1 MDSAQAVAVI
11 LVAVALREAGNLI
24 TTMFSRLITLF
35 KHRWLDVS
43 DSRRALPDDLLH
55 RLKKRVVASEHR
67 HSGEIRICVEAG
79 LPTSYLWRH
88 FWHKA
93 PIRTVMRQR
102 AIMMFS
108 KLRVWDTEHNNGVL
122 IYLLLAERDIE
133 LVADRGINQHVDP
146 AEWEAI
152 VKRLSAALHDN
163 RFEDGL
169 TQALEEV
176 SAILMRHFELKAD
189 EKNPNELPNAP
200 FIA

>member
-1 MDSAQAVAVI
+1 
-11 LVAVALREAGNLI
+11 
-24 TTMFSRLITLF
+24 MFNRFVTLF

-43 DSRRALPDDLLH
+43 DSQRTLPDDLLN
-55 RLKKRVVASEHR
+55 RLKKRIAASEHR

-88 FWHKA
+88 FWHKT

-108 KLRVWDTEHNNGVL
+108 KLRIWDTEQNNGVL

-133 LVADRGINQHVDP
+133 LVADRGINQHVNP
-146 AEWEAI
+146 AEWEAV
-152 VKRLSAALHDN
+152 VKRLSAALHDD

-169 TQALEEV
+169 TLALEEV
-176 SAILMRHFELKAD
+176 SAILMRHFELKAG
-189 EKNPNELPNAP
+189 EINPNELPNTP
-200 FIA
+200 FVA

>member
-1 MDSAQAVAVI
+1 
-11 LVAVALREAGNLI
+11 
-24 TTMFSRLITLF
+24 MFSRFITFF

-43 DSRRALPDDLLH
+43 DSRKMLSDNLLN
-55 RLKKRVVASEHR
+55 RLKKRVAASEHR

-93 PIRTVMRQR
+93 SIRTVMRQR

-108 KLRVWDTEHNNGVL
+108 KLRIWDTENNNGVL

-133 LVADRGINQHVDP
+133 LVADRGINQYVDP

-152 VKRLSAALHDN
+152 VKRLSTALHDN

-176 SAILMRHFELKAD
+176 SAILMQHFELAAG
-189 EKNPNELPNAP
+189 EKNPNELPNEP